1 MLDSLASVSK
11 PHVSAVSEREN
22 ADEADSRQA
31 GQDGVD
37 VEVRRDGGDDVRRD

>member
-22 ADEADSRQA
+22 AGEADSRQA
-31 GQDGVD
+31 GEDDVD
-37 VEVRRDGGDDVRRD
+37 MEVRREGRDDVRLD